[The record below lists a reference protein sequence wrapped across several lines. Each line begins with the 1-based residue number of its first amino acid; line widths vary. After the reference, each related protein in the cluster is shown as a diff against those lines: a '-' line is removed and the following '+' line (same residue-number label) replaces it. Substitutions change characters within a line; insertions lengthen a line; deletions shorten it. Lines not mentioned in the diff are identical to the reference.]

1 MKDKEDYLL
10 KCLRIL
16 YHPDD
21 DTWNPLENDADSF
34 NLATYLE
41 LEIKWIKTQVIVVH
55 HDSDTTIASNKSTDS
70 NKALRTAICLT
81 AFGYYNKVVIL

>member
-16 YHPDD
+16 YLQDD

-41 LEIKWIKTQVIVVH
+41 LEIKWSKTQVITTH
-55 HDSDTTIASNKSTDS
+55 HDSDITTMVNKSRDS
-70 NKALRTAICLT
+70 NKDLRTSICLT